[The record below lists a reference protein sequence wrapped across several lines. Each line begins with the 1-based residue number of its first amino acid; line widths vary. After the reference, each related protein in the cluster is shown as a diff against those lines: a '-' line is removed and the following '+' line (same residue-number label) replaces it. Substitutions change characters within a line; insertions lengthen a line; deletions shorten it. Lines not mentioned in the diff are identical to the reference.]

1 MQPGR
6 RLLPRR
12 PVGWTAGRVIA
23 VVTGSILALVS
34 VGLLTGGGTLLWAD
48 QTQRQGGYLTSGTAT
63 FATSGHA
70 LASDTVNLHG
80 GWDWFGIFVGQLRIR
95 ATAADPAG
103 LRRGRVGRG
112 RYQVPRPTTSHPGT
126 CAGAGSPATPPYP
139 RPPRDRRRASSG
151 RFLQPPAGQHD
162 ADHRRGGQ
170 FAYRDRADDR
180 EQRDDVDP
188 ALPLSSWRSSAAAR
202 PPGEGRRTSSRPTC
216 DSGRVCRAVWTIKIV
231 AAVRRPDPEPWL
243 VRHAAA
249 ALLAL
254 STSGVVAGGA
264 AHLAGPQAP
273 GTPRGWLPGR
283 AERRMRCGRWHRL
296 SAAAARPRARP
307 VGVAESRPGIHRC
320 CRVRDGRHRM
330 GGPCAPSSRPSPR
343 AQVAPGAAGRR
354 QLRRPDRLRPL
365 GPGPPGT
372 SHPTGSPGR

>member
-1 MQPGR
+1 MSAPFSAR
-6 RLLPRR
+6 
-12 PVGWTAGRVIA
+12 
-23 VVTGSILALVS
+23 
-34 VGLLTGGGTLLWAD
+34 AD
-48 QTQRQGGYLTSGTAT
+48 
-63 FATSGHA
+63 
-70 LASDTVNLHG
+70 
-80 GWDWFGIFVGQLRIR
+80 
-95 ATAADPAG
+95 
-103 LRRGRVGRG
+103 
-112 RYQVPRPTTSHPGT
+112 
-126 CAGAGSPATPPYP
+126 SPATPPYP

-162 ADHRRGGQ
+162 ADHRGGEQ

-180 EQRDDVDP
+180 KQRDDVDP

-202 PPGEGRRTSSRPTC
+202 PPGKGRRTSGRPTC

-330 GGPCAPSSRPSPR
+330 GGPCAPSSRPGPR

-354 QLRRPDRLRPL
+354 RLAARSSTSAGAGPARNQPPDGKPGQISDRIAGGRRRRVNTGGYH
-365 GPGPPGT
+365 GPGRRAGWGCCLQRP
-372 SHPTGSPGR
+372 